1 LEVNGSTIVGGSGHV
16 LRWTPVVWAP

>member
-1 LEVNGSTIVGGSGHV
+1 LEVNGSTIDGGSGHV